1 MINLAVRKF
10 GYVFQIALSALACL
24 IAFVLIVPGP
34 FAAEFL
40 KGKNVHLTSL
50 HRIDGDVYASGSDVT
65 IDGSIGGDL
74 LAVGET
80 ITTTGEISGS
90 LMIVAGKLIHTGQA
104 EGSIRVI
111 VDRAEIDGYV
121 GRSILFFGNTL
132 EINRGAVIRGDVN
145 AYGNRVNLAGAV
157 RGDVTIKATK
167 IDVSGQIDGNVDLEA
182 GESIRIRPP
191 AVIHGDLTYTCSN
204 ELDLGDESGITVLG
218 DITRLEPVDSDEEE
232 GEGTTA
238 TALRFSLLF
247 AAFLFGMILIR
258 LCPTYLSQAFEQLHH
273 RFMASAGTGLLTAA
287 VVIMCSLVLIV
298 AVALS
303 LVGLILTAN
312 DQVAGGML
320 LLIFSTL
327 LLPIT
332 SLACVSG
339 GVLFYV
345 GKLLP
350 AWLIGYGL
358 VRIFKKQPK
367 QLGKWQLLIGLTILT
382 SFFLIPGGGI
392 LLYLAAGIVGIGAII
407 LSIREMRR
415 RLQPTKSE
423 ATEEPPVDNVSIDP
437 PIS

>member
-10 GYVFQIALSALACL
+10 GSVFQIGLYTLTCLAAL
-24 IAFVLIVPGP
+24 VLIVPGT

-40 KGKNVHLTSL
+40 KGKNIHLTSL
-50 HRIDGDVYASGSDVT
+50 HRIDGDVYAAGSDIT

-74 LAVGET
+74 VAAGET

-90 LMIVAGKLIHTGQA
+90 MMIAGGKLLHTGRTD
-104 EGSIRVI
+104 GSIRAFG
-111 VDRAEIDGYV
+111 DRVEIEGYI
-121 GRSILFFGNTL
+121 GRSILFLGNSL
-132 EINRGAVIRGDVN
+132 EIHRGAVIRSDVN
-145 AYGNRVNLAGAV
+145 AYGNRVDLAGAV
-157 RGDVTIKATK
+157 RGDVTIKAAK
-167 IDVSGQIDGNVDLEA
+167 IDLSGQIEGDVDLEA

-191 AVIHGDLTYTCSN
+191 AVIHGNLTYTCSN
-204 ELDLGDESGITVLG
+204 ELDLGDESGITILG
-218 DITRLEPVDSDEEE
+218 EVTHLEPVDSEEEE

-238 TALRFSLLF
+238 TALRFSLLG
-247 AAFLFGMILIR
+247 AAFLFGLILVH

-273 RFMASAGTGLLTAA
+273 RFMASAGAGLLTAA
-287 VVIMCSLVLIV
+287 VALMCALVLIV
-298 AVALS
+298 ALALS
-303 LVGLILTAN
+303 LVGLILTAS

-332 SLACVSG
+332 SFACVSG

-367 QLGKWQLLIGLTILT
+367 QLGKWQLLIGLTVLT
-382 SFFLIPGGGI
+382 SFYVIPGGGI
-392 LLYLAAGIVGIGAII
+392 LFYLAAGIVGIGAIV
-407 LSIREMRR
+407 LSIREIRR
-415 RLQPTKSE
+415 RSQPPKPE
-423 ATEEPPVDNVSIDP
+423 QANEPPVDNVSLYP
-437 PIS
+437 PTS